1 MLARCRL
8 YTLQS
13 NNKTLT
19 EKEMSKQTHPYGYW
33 TDDRIIEESK
43 KYKTKIEFKAGAPT
57 AYKKANEKKL
67 IKEMTWLK
75 TDRHKKRGPRAS
87 HKYTKDVIV
96 SIIQEYACI
105 TYADFRRIN
114 EYAYNQAKKYGW
126 LPELG
131 LIKSYPGKDFWTEE
145 KVMEV
150 AHNYSNKTDFSE
162 KEPAAYSWAC
172 EYKILD
178 KFDWMKP
185 RSYDERKE
193 EHNST
198 VYAYVD
204 KKNKIA
210 YVGLTIDSNS
220 RRKSH
225 KYESNSAVRK
235 YFGKNIPEPIILK
248 DGLTVL
254 ESQYYED
261 YYKKQYA
268 KNGYNLLNV
277 APTGKNIGSIGGI
290 AKWTSKEKVF
300 EESKKYHSR
309 SEFQREAGG
318 AYNHAKHNKWLP
330 EMTWLT
336 TPKRKVK
343 WTHDA
348 VIEESHKYEY
358 KCEFRKKASGA
369 HQTASEND
377 WLKEMTWLKDKKRPH
392 NYWTKERVFE
402 ESHKYSNKK
411 DFENNAKT
419 AFLKAMSNGWLPL
432 MKWLKPLPLGKIS
445 KWTREAIIEE
455 SKKYT
460 SRTEFAINSP
470 TAYQHACEDKTIFKE
485 MPWIKEKKKPDD
497 YWDVKEHVLEESKKY
512 KNLTEFSI
520 GAFTAWRKAKD
531 YGWIDEIE
539 WAK

>member
-1 MLARCRL
+1 MA
-8 YTLQS
+8 
-13 NNKTLT
+13 NK
-19 EKEMSKQTHPYGYW
+19 THPYGYW

-43 KYKTKIEFKAGAPT
+43 KYKTPIEFKINAPT

-67 IKEMTWLK
+67 IKKMIWLK
-75 TDRHKKRGPRAS
+75 TDRHKKRGPRAN
-87 HKYTKDVIV
+87 HKYTKEVVV
-96 SIIQEYACI
+96 SVIQEHKCI

-114 EYAYNQAKKYGW
+114 EYAYNQAKKNGW

-131 LIKSYPGKDFWTEE
+131 LIQDNPGRKFWTKE
-145 KVMEV
+145 KVFEV
-150 AHNYSNKTDFSE
+150 ARNYSNKTDFEE
-162 KEPAAYSWAC
+162 KEPAAYSWAS

-185 RSYDERKE
+185 RSYDEMKE

-204 KKNKIA
+204 ENDKVA
-210 YVGLTIDSNS
+210 YIGLTIDKNS
-220 RRKSH
+220 RKKSH
-225 KYESNSAVRK
+225 KYGSNSAVRK
-235 YFGKNIPEPIILK
+235 YFGKNIPEPISLK

-268 KNGYNLLNV
+268 NDGYTLLNV
-277 APTGKNIGSIGGI
+277 AATGKNVGSIGGI

-300 EESKKYHSR
+300 EESRKYHSR

-318 AYNHAKHNKWLP
+318 AYNHAKHNKWLK

-336 TPKRKVK
+336 TPERKIK

-358 KCEFRKKASGA
+358 KCDFRKYACGA
-369 HQTASEND
+369 HQTASENG
-377 WLKEMTWLKDKKRPH
+377 WLKEMTWLKDKHKPH
-392 NYWTKERVFE
+392 NYWTKEKVFE

-411 DFENNAKT
+411 DFENKAKT

-432 MKWLKPLPLGKIS
+432 MTWLKPLPLGKIS

-485 MPWIKEKKKPDD
+485 MPWIKEKKKPDG
-497 YWDVKEHVLEESKKY
+497 YWDVKEHVMEEGKKY
-512 KNLTEFSI
+512 RNRKAFSE
-520 GAFTAWRKAKD
+520 GAYTAWKKAKQ

-539 WAK
+539 WVKD

>member
-1 MLARCRL
+1 
-8 YTLQS
+8 
-13 NNKTLT
+13 
-19 EKEMSKQTHPYGYW
+19 
-33 TDDRIIEESK
+33 
-43 KYKTKIEFKAGAPT
+43 
-57 AYKKANEKKL
+57 
-67 IKEMTWLK
+67 
-75 TDRHKKRGPRAS
+75 
-87 HKYTKDVIV
+87 
-96 SIIQEYACI
+96 
-105 TYADFRRIN
+105 
-114 EYAYNQAKKYGW
+114 
-126 LPELG
+126 
-131 LIKSYPGKDFWTEE
+131 
-145 KVMEV
+145 
-150 AHNYSNKTDFSE
+150 
-162 KEPAAYSWAC
+162 
-172 EYKILD
+172 
-178 KFDWMKP
+178 
-185 RSYDERKE
+185 
-193 EHNST
+193 
-198 VYAYVD
+198 
-204 KKNKIA
+204 
-210 YVGLTIDSNS
+210 
-220 RRKSH
+220 
-225 KYESNSAVRK
+225 
-235 YFGKNIPEPIILK
+235 
-248 DGLTVL
+248 
-254 ESQYYED
+254 
-261 YYKKQYA
+261 
-268 KNGYNLLNV
+268 
-277 APTGKNIGSIGGI
+277 
-290 AKWTSKEKVF
+290 
-300 EESKKYHSR
+300 
-309 SEFQREAGG
+309 
-318 AYNHAKHNKWLP
+318 
-330 EMTWLT
+330 MTWLT

-343 WTHDA
+343 WTHNA

-485 MPWIKEKKKPDD
+485 MPWIKEKKKPDG

-512 KNLTEFSI
+512 KNRTEFSI